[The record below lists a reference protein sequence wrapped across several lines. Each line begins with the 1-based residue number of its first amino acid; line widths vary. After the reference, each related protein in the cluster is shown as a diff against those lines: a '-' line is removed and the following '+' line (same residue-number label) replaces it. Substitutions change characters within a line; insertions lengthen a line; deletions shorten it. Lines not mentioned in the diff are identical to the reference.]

1 MFKDLLPLNRKE
13 VKSGYGLLL
22 LKLIS
27 PQNTTYMW
35 RQMTVLSVFT
45 RSPCSGTY
53 YMCTIEQLSTSQ
65 RCSPLKALSVSTE
78 WGTMLWTLTTG
89 SIVNRT
95 SEHDC
100 CMCECACILTA
111 CLRIYPFSDC
121 YNEWVSVCVRV
132 CVCDDDVLH
141 LFCLCVQAHLLYSS
155 ETSQFPLALL

>member
-1 MFKDLLPLNRKE
+1 MVKDLLPLNRKE

-27 PQNTTYMW
+27 PKHHIHVEAND
-35 RQMTVLSVFT
+35 SIKCIT

-111 CLRIYPFSDC
+111 CLRIYIHSQIAIM
-121 YNEWVSVCVRV
+121 NESLCVCVLI
-132 CVCDDDVLH
+132 DILH